1 MPISYSFI
9 QRAIALSLPF
19 VFLFVW
25 VSCIAVCSEMIGH
38 AEDAP
43 GGVAAEATVFDGS
56 DDDCA
61 VTPTAALLHETKSVQ
76 IALSVDSEIGKA
88 KRQYFF
94 KDISGALSK
103 PRVRSRAP
111 ATPPRLYL
119 QFHSF
124 RI

>member
-1 MPISYSFI
+1 
-9 QRAIALSLPF
+9 
-19 VFLFVW
+19 
-25 VSCIAVCSEMIGH
+25 MIGH

-43 GGVAAEATVFDGS
+43 GGVAAEASVCNDF

-61 VTPTAALLHETKSVQ
+61 VTPTAALLHETKSFQ
-76 IALSVDSEIGKA
+76 MALSVGSEIGASERK
-88 KRQYFF
+88 YSY
-94 KDISGALSK
+94 KDISGAQSK
-103 PRVRSRAP
+103 PRVQSRAP